1 MNILTPFYLE
11 EIDMKICF
19 LCYNLINGGAQRVV
33 SVLSNELIKFHDV
46 MIIVSQREE
55 NEYALDSNVEVVEL
69 KENNGRSFVEREL
82 HIIRKLRGI
91 FREKSPDVVI
101 SLLGYENEAYIASRG
116 MKLKFITSIRNS
128 PWSSPA
134 KPYKRMIRN
143 LMVSLSDACMVQN
156 KGQLEYF
163 PKWMHPKLFVVPNPV
178 DDAYLKAT
186 KYPHESIR
194 KIVTLGRL
202 REQKNHK
209 LLIAAFGDIIPQID
223 KNVVLDIYG
232 NGPLREQLQEQVEV
246 SGLAERVQIK
256 PFSTDALSVYRNADL
271 FVLSSNFE
279 GMPNALLEAMAVGLP
294 CISTRCKTGPEDMI
308 INGKTGFLVPV
319 GDRCQLAERMLQV
332 ISMGQEAFDIG
343 EAAKDYV
350 GIHNSITAVTE
361 IFLHNISQVCKEE

>member
-1 MNILTPFYLE
+1 
-11 EIDMKICF
+11 MKICF

-82 HIIRKLRGI
+82 YIIRKLREI
-91 FREKSPDVVI
+91 FQEKSPDVVI

-134 KPYKRMIRN
+134 KPHKRMIRN
-143 LMVSLSDACMVQN
+143 LVVSLSDACMVQN

-163 PKWMHPKLFVVPNPV
+163 PKWMHSKLFVVPNPV

-186 KYPHESIR
+186 KHPHESIQ

-246 SGLAERVQIK
+246 SGLTERVRIK

-332 ISMGQEAFDIG
+332 ISMGQEAFDLG

-350 GIHNSITAVTE
+350 GIHNSIPAVTE